1 MPRTKA
7 LSDEAVLDSVARVMF
22 RKGPQD
28 FTLAEAA
35 REAGVSPATLIQR
48 FGGKHALIV
57 RAVARDNDRFAEILR
72 QPPPARGAEAVIG
85 FFSRMSQAFSSAGPF
100 ADQLLWL
107 REDMRDPEL
116 NALARQRFAVLRA
129 AIAAR
134 MPPLPI
140 PAELAAR
147 LVEAQWQG
155 ALNQW
160 GIEPVG
166 GLADYVAESLGA
178 WFALVLGEAKREA
191 SPHA

>member
-1 MPRTKA
+1 MPRTKT
-7 LSDEAVLDSVARVMF
+7 LSDDAVLDGVARVMF

-35 REAGVSPATLIQR
+35 REAGVSAATLVQR
-48 FGGKHALIV
+48 FGDKHALIV
-57 RAVARDNDRFAEILR
+57 RAVARDNDRFAEILAR
-72 QPPPARGAEAVIG
+72 PAPARGAEAVVD
-85 FFSRMSQAFSSAGPF
+85 FFRRMTDAFGEAGDF

-107 REDMRDPEL
+107 REDMRDPAL
-116 NALARQRFAVLRA
+116 NALARERFAALRT

-140 PAELAAR
+140 APSIAAR

-160 GIEPVG
+160 GVEPKG
-166 GLADYVAESLGA
+166 TLADYVAESLSA
-178 WFALVLGEAKREA
+178 WFALVSGTA
-191 SPHA
+191 

>member
-7 LSDEAVLDSVARVMF
+7 LSDEAVLDGVAQVMF

-35 REAGVSPATLIQR
+35 REVGVSPATLIQR
-48 FGGKHALIV
+48 FGDKHALIV
-57 RAVARDNDRFAEILR
+57 RAVARDNARFAEILAA
-72 QPPPARGAEAVIG
+72 PPPARGPETVVA
-85 FFSRMSQAFSSAGPF
+85 FFSRVSQAFSEAGPF

-107 REDMRDPEL
+107 REDVRDPEL
-116 NALARQRFAVLRA
+116 NALARQRFADLRA

-140 PAELAAR
+140 PAEAAAR

-160 GIEPVG
+160 GVEPVG
-166 GLADYVAESLGA
+166 SLADYVAESLRA
-178 WFALVLGEAKREA
+178 WFALVLGGT
-191 SPHA
+191 S

>member
-1 MPRTKA
+1 MPRTKT
-7 LSDEAVLDSVARVMF
+7 LSDEAVLEGVARVMY

-35 REAGVSPATLIQR
+35 REAGVSAATLVQR
-48 FGGKHALIV
+48 FGDKHALIV
-57 RAVARDNDRFAEILR
+57 RAVARDNQRFAEILAR
-72 QPPPARGAEAVIG
+72 PAPARSAEAVVD
-85 FFSRMSQAFSSAGPF
+85 FFRRMSQAFGEAGDF

-116 NALARQRFAVLRA
+116 NALARQRFAALRA

-140 PAELAAR
+140 APDLAAR

-160 GIEPVG
+160 GIEPKG
-166 GLADYVAESLGA
+166 SLAEFVAESLAA
-178 WFALVLGEAKREA
+178 WFMLISQPL
-191 SPHA
+191 